1 MGASRLASE
10 RGVEMGHR
18 GLASVAS
25 RLSQCVPGGREGGGI
40 GPKAFV
46 SSSSQQAP
54 SEVEVMP
61 EEDVVVAVT
70 LSFLLGRR
78 ARAGIAA

>member
-1 MGASRLASE
+1 
-10 RGVEMGHR
+10 MGHR
-18 GLASVAS
+18 GLASVCLGEG
-25 RLSQCVPGGREGGGI
+25 RGGAEAHDQVRSV
-40 GPKAFV
+40 AV
-46 SSSSQQAP
+46 SFSFFFSSQQAP